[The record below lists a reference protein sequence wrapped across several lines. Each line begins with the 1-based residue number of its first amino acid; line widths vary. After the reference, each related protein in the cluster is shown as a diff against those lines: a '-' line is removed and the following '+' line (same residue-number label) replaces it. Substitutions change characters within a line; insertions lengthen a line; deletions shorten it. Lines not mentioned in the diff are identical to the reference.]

1 MSERVISY
9 RAALNEALAEEMER
23 DERVFLMGQDVA
35 KFGGV
40 FAVSKGLR
48 DRFGAE
54 RVFDTPISEALIVGG
69 GVGAALAGARP
80 VVELQYADFALIAM
94 DEILNKAA
102 KWRYMHGNRQSVPLV
117 IRAPEGVFGGLGPE
131 HSQSFGQ
138 YFWSAFG
145 LKVVMP
151 SNPAD
156 AKALLKAAIRDD
168 DPVLFLENKALY
180 NRRAPVPDSVE
191 DNPIGKASTLRSGT
205 DLTIVA
211 WSRMAGIALRAADA
225 LADEGISAE
234 VIDPRGVRPLDT
246 VTIFESVKRTGRVLV
261 THEGPVTG
269 GLAGELITQIV
280 ESCFNSL
287 TAAPA
292 RVAGADTYIP
302 QNLELERFA
311 VPELDDVLN
320 ASRHLVAAR
329 TPLRQ

>member
-1 MSERVISY
+1 VSERIISY

-40 FAVSKGLR
+40 FAVSKGLQ
-48 DRFGAE
+48 DKFGPK
-54 RVFDTPISEALIVGG
+54 RVFDTPISETLIVGG

-80 VVELQYADFALIAM
+80 VVELQYADFALVAM

-117 IRAPEGVFGGLGPE
+117 IRAAEGMFGGLGPE

-138 YFWSAFG
+138 YFWNAFG
-145 LKVVMP
+145 LKTLMP
-151 SNPAD
+151 STPAD
-156 AKALLKAAIRDD
+156 AKSMLKAAIRDD

-180 NRRAPVPDSVE
+180 NRRAPVPDEVE
-191 DNPIGKASTLRSGT
+191 TDPIGKASTVRKGS
-205 DLTIVA
+205 DLTIIA
-211 WSRMAGIALRAADA
+211 WSSMVSVALKAAEA
-225 LADEGISAE
+225 LAEEGISAE

-246 VTIFESVKRTGRVLV
+246 ATIFDSVDRTGRVLV

-280 ESCFNSL
+280 ETRFDKL
-287 TAAPA
+287 LAPPA
-292 RVAGADTYIP
+292 RVAGADTYVP
-302 QNLELERFA
+302 QNMELERFI
-311 VPELDDVLN
+311 VPHLEHVL
-320 ASRHLVAAR
+320 AAAR
-329 TPLRQ
+329 KLAATGKSSTH